1 MWPTSWGKPPN
12 DKDHDIPL
20 KYYNKYYKGCNDDG
34 NTLDARCNNER
45 NTLDQDVTMN
55 VTPNPKDVT
64 VNVTLNNNSIYNNIY
79 NKEILI
85 NGILNSY
92 MNVVRQ
98 VYGSEWKATENDK
111 VVADKLLQQGYTTE
125 QFKDLASKV
134 VSKRLQDNKQPPQT
148 LQYFLEKEAAL

>member
-1 MWPTSWGKPPN
+1 
-12 DKDHDIPL
+12 
-20 KYYNKYYKGCNDDG
+20 
-34 NTLDARCNNER
+34 
-45 NTLDQDVTMN
+45 
-55 VTPNPKDVT
+55 
-64 VNVTLNNNSIYNNIY
+64 
-79 NKEILI
+79 
-85 NGILNSY
+85 

-148 LQYFLEKEAAL
+148 LQYFLEKEAA